1 MKLTDFCFLCSFAV
15 ILVLYYVVP
24 YKYRWGVLFVSSIA
38 YYLFAG
44 HPLLILYPLA
54 SVILIYVLGR
64 KIAGCTA
71 GDTERSVK
79 NPGKADADG
88 ADTGVP
94 DDDRTDRRRRLYL
107 LVGICALL
115 TILIILKYLKFVFA
129 GRATVLPDGTY
140 SVTEILVPLGLSYY
154 TFTLIGYLVDVYNG
168 IAEPADNI
176 FKFITFGMYAPA
188 LSSGPIM
195 KYREVAASFYEDH
208 PFDIDRIARGCQRIL
223 WGFFK
228 KVVIADR
235 LNVIVASVYDLP
247 IFFSGPYIWIAM
259 LGFTFQLYADFSGLM
274 DIVLGISECFGLK
287 LPENFNTP
295 FLAHTI
301 SEYWRRWHITLGVW
315 FKEYVFYP
323 LLRSKV
329 HTTLQSKLKDKFG
342 KKTGKRLSTFA
353 AMFIL
358 WSTVGLWHGGNMT
371 YVIGSGLLHWFYIVL
386 EECFEEPFKKLW
398 NALHIDPATRFLNCV
413 RIVRTFIFVNI
424 GNVFF
429 RSASVRDAL
438 LMFKYAF
445 DRPFV
450 PLSYV
455 IDGARTEYA
464 ASGIEFIKD
473 FEIMGL
479 GLMEIVIVL
488 ISLIIL
494 IVVDV
499 LRTKMDIR
507 ARLAACPLIIRF
519 IIWFALLMYVI
530 LLGSYGPGFD
540 SAAFIYQGF

>member
-1 MKLTDFCFLCSFAV
+1 MKLTDFYFLCSFAI
-15 ILVLYYVVP
+15 ILVIYYVVP
-24 YKYRWGVLFVSSIA
+24 SKYRWGVLFVSSIA

-44 HPLLILYPLA
+44 HPLLVLYPLV
-54 SVILIYVLGR
+54 STILIYFLGKR
-64 KIAGCTA
+64 IAGFTA
-71 GDTERSVK
+71 DG
-79 NPGKADADG
+79 NDADD
-88 ADTGVP
+88 AANKK
-94 DDDRTDRRRRLYL
+94 RRLYL
-107 LVGICALL
+107 LTGICVLL
-115 TILIILKYLKFVFA
+115 AVLVVLKYLKFVFA
-129 GRATVLPDGTY
+129 GRTTLMPDGSV

-247 IFFSGPYIWIAM
+247 IFFSGPYIWVAI
-259 LGFTFQLYADFSGLM
+259 LSFTFQLYTDFSGLM

-295 FLAHTI
+295 FLAQTI

-329 HTTLQSKLKDKFG
+329 HTSLQSKLREKFG

-353 AMFIL
+353 AMFVL

-398 NALHIDPATRFLNCV
+398 TRLNIDPANRFLNCV

-429 RSASVRDAL
+429 RAATVRDAL
-438 LMFKYAF
+438 SMFKYAF
-445 DRPFV
+445 DKPFV

-455 IDGARTEYA
+455 MDGAKTEYA
-464 ASGIEFIKD
+464 ARGIEFIKD

-479 GLMEIVIVL
+479 GLMEIMIVVF
-488 ISLIIL
+488 SLIIL
-494 IVVDV
+494 IAVDV

-507 ARLAACPLIIRF
+507 ERVAACPVVIRF